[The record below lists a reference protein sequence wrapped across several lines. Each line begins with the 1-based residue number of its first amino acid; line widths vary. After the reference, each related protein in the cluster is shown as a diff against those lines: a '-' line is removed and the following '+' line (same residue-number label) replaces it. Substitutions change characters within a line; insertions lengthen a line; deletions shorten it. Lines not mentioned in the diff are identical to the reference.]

1 MPAASTSSKG
11 LSDMDTTNVQQ
22 LSSDESREDKR
33 NESTGDKRKAKG
45 VAKNETE
52 QKKAKKGD
60 SNYSKELGTCVPR
73 HADWHY
79 ARELSKV
86 LELFKRKTKNASATT
101 KVVANQFFNDSM
113 HIDRHLRSLMLLKEK
128 DIVSFKM
135 GGTMQQKYDKYWRQD
150 QKFNKLLYFATIL
163 DPRWKTGVIAF
174 GYKEIFTAEKK
185 EKETEDDI
193 IQKVSILVKS
203 ILGELEIVFEHYVRN
218 SEEPSSSNVKQK
230 NIEKY
235 SEEDDEDNEF
245 LSDFKSDCGA
255 SVIETKSE
263 LQRYLDDNEEP
274 GYRGFDILQWWKSS
288 SSKYPILAKM
298 AKDIF
303 AIQIS
308 SVASEAAFSMAGRV
322 VETYRSSLSPAIVEA
337 LVCARDW
344 LCKSSKD
351 INVEEDWTQ
360 FDEIGALTS
369 NIQSTLD
376 IAGT

>member
-1 MPAASTSSKG
+1 MAAASTSSKG
-11 LSDMDTTNVQQ
+11 PSDMDTTNVQQ
-22 LSSDESREDKR
+22 LSSDESRGDKR
-33 NESTGDKRKAKG
+33 DESTGDKRKAKEP
-45 VAKNETE
+45 AKNETT
-52 QKKAKKGD
+52 QKKTKKGD
-60 SNYSKELGTCVPR
+60 
-73 HADWHY
+73 WHY
-79 ARELSKV
+79 TRQLAKV

-150 QKFNKLLYFATIL
+150 EKFNKLLYFATIL
-163 DPRWKTGVIAF
+163 DPRWKSSVIAF

-185 EKETEDDI
+185 GKETEDEI
-193 IQKVSILVKS
+193 IQKVSKLVKS
-203 ILGELEIVFEHYVRN
+203 ILGELEILFEHYVRN
-218 SEEPSSSNVKQK
+218 NEEPSSNVKQK

-235 SEEDDEDNEF
+235 SQEDDEDNDF

-274 GYRGFDILQWWKSS
+274 GYRGFDILQWWKNS

-337 LVCARDW
+337 LVCTRDW

-360 FDEIGALTS
+360 FDEIGAQISENLEQ
-369 NIQSTLD
+369 N
-376 IAGT
+376 